1 MDPAWPSL
9 IALIIALAINSI
21 LARLTTINNTL
32 SRSTVD
38 RLAEAGVPRAA
49 LLLSMF
55 SPRNVFEQAILA
67 GQITTIAIGS
77 ILFLRLIGPLREYLH
92 TPWSALD
99 GFIATAFFV
108 FLAILLTNIAPPFR
122 REEGSTAP
130 LPRVILAGYPLYLLL
145 LFPGILLQKAHQM
158 FVSEDDNRAMK
169 EDELRNIV
177 ESETEEGTIEVEER
191 EMIEGV
197 FEFGETT
204 VREVM
209 VPRIDMICSDV
220 ADPKE
225 DLLDIV
231 VKSRHSRIPVFE
243 DRVDH
248 IKGIIYVKDLLHAVI
263 RGQTWQIQNLMRE
276 PYFVPENKKIDD
288 LLTEFKS
295 NRVHMAIVL
304 DEYGGT
310 SGLVTLEDLIE
321 EIFGEIQDEYDDE
334 APLFQWSAD
343 KTTLIAD
350 ARLAIDDL
358 NLLLNA
364 GLPQDGYETL
374 GGFVYNHLGH
384 VPDKGEAF
392 TFDNLSLVVEDVIG
406 QRITNVR
413 IERTGETGAKS
424 DSTEAP
430 SGQELA

>member
-21 LARLTTINNTL
+21 LARLTTINNAL

-38 RLAEAGVPRAA
+38 RLAEAGVPRSA

-55 SPRNVFEQAILA
+55 SPRNVFGQAILA

-77 ILFLRLIGPLREYLH
+77 ILFLRVIGPLREYLH
-92 TPWSALD
+92 TPWPALD

-108 FLAILLTNIAPPFR
+108 FVAILLTNIAPPFR

-145 LFPGILLQKAHQM
+145 LFPGILLQKAQQM

-209 VPRIDMICSDV
+209 IPRIDMICCDI

-231 VKSRHSRIPVFE
+231 VKSRHSRIPVYE

-263 RGQTWQIQNLMRE
+263 RGEAWQIQNLMRE

-321 EIFGEIQDEYDDE
+321 EIFGEIQDEYDNED
-334 APLFQWSAD
+334 PLFQWSAD

-392 TFDNLSLVVEDVIG
+392 TFDNLSLVIEDVIG

-413 IERTGETGAKS
+413 IERTEETGAKL
-424 DSTEAP
+424 DSTDAP